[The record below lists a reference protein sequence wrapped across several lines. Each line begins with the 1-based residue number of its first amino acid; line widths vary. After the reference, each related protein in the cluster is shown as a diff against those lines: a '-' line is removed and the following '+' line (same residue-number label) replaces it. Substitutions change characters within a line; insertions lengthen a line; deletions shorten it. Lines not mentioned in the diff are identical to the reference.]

1 MSLNI
6 NKVKRLAFLQII
18 RLEARLDKPKVAVI
32 AIHGVGEHK
41 PDATSA
47 LVAAQLQHF
56 FPASF
61 KVFECTPLHIAV
73 DTASL
78 PIPPHAGHT
87 TQPHGARMP
96 KSVSARAISDLPQQ
110 NNMPGD
116 IAFTGIT
123 LAGGQGYTASYSTI
137 RLRCEID
144 GQGGIDLYDM
154 FWSDLSHGGTQG
166 GLRLLREMLQLF
178 LHMACLGRA
187 ALSTLLAALGP
198 HPARSRLTHAY
209 AASAWGYWIL
219 AVPIA
224 LGNLLLLCLGAALLG
239 LLVPDNTAGRAGTA
253 IAVAILVA
261 TLAGAAWRWRMRNA
275 TVLAAEERMGLPL
288 VWLAMLAIPAIY
300 FLWREIWSMRPADVA
315 FLPALA
321 LAIAAGTVVAL
332 RYEVSRPSVMI
343 WWRTL
348 LAFCVLWWIAAVVKQ
363 RENPPIQWLDILAF
377 MAEGSFVWLVVWWS
391 LLAFTNLFL
400 LATGTRAKR
409 AHPSDEAVRR
419 AVNTSLVAA
428 AVPASLL
435 LIVVLTL
442 WLGIK
447 HVLDPSKFTLMY
459 HTVDL
464 WFFHWLTVEELIGA
478 FIDLSAGR
486 AAMFFLLF
494 MMATLAGVVIAL
506 LPSVVAEL
514 FPPEKAADDAHSRAL
529 WRWLDQGFRLL
540 PTGKWLTVIAFF
552 ILLPAGSLWLHLA
565 GNTGLTLPDVGATVG
580 VGALAFVSVTR
591 LFAATSL
598 SGVSRA
604 FARTRVAIDTAI
616 DVDNWLRERPIGR
629 TPRLR
634 IMARYVSLLRHLQQ
648 QGYKRI
654 VVVGHSQGTVI
665 TVDLLRYLKAHKAP
679 LLEQLG
685 PIDLLT
691 FGSPLRQLYAARFP
705 ALYGWIA
712 NPPGEARREARLY
725 SWTNGYGSGDYVGR
739 NLWDRAAPAQPW
751 QCGRNV
757 DPIEFCTGALAHTH
771 YFDESAP
778 DVAAAIH
785 DAIANALAAVQPP
798 PPP

>member
-1 MSLNI
+1 M
-6 NKVKRLAFLQII
+6 
-18 RLEARLDKPKVAVI
+18 DKPKVAVI
-32 AIHGVGEHK
+32 AIHGVGEHT

-56 FPASF
+56 YPTSF
-61 KVFECTPLHIAV
+61 EAFACTPLHIAV

-78 PIPPHAGHT
+78 PIPPEAGHT
-87 TQPHGARMP
+87 TQPHGTRMP
-96 KSVSARAISDLPQQ
+96 KSVSARAVSDLPQQ
-110 NNMPGD
+110 SDMPAD

-123 LAGGQGYTASYSTI
+123 LAGGQGYTATYSTT
-137 RLRCEID
+137 RLRCQAGEL
-144 GQGGIDLYDM
+144 GGFDLYDM

-178 LHMACLGRA
+178 LHMACLGRT
-187 ALSTLLAALGP
+187 ALGTLLAALGP
-198 HPARSRLTHAY
+198 HPARRRLTHAY

-239 LLVPDNTAGRAGTA
+239 LLVPDDTAGRAGTA
-253 IAVAILVA
+253 IAVAILAA
-261 TLAGAAWRWRMRNA
+261 TLGGIAWRRTMRNETVRA
-275 TVLAAEERMGLPL
+275 TVERMGLPL
-288 VWLAMLAIPAIY
+288 VWLALLAIPAMY
-300 FLWREIWSMRPADVA
+300 VVWHEVWSMRPGNIA
-315 FLPALA
+315 FLPALV
-321 LAIAAGTVVAL
+321 LAIGAGTVVAL
-332 RYEVSRPSVMI
+332 RYDVSRPSVKI
-343 WWRTL
+343 WWCAL
-348 LAFCVLWWIAAVVKQ
+348 LAFCVLWWIAGVVW
-363 RENPPIQWLDILAF
+363 RRDNPPRHWLDILAF
-377 MAEGSFVWLVVWWS
+377 MAEGSFVWLVAWWS
-391 LLAFTNLFL
+391 VLAFTNLCL

-409 AHPSDEAVRR
+409 AHPSDDAVRR

-447 HVLDPSKFTLMY
+447 DVLDPGRLTLMY
-459 HTVDL
+459 QTVDL
-464 WFFHWLTVEELIGA
+464 WLFHWLTVEDLIGA

-486 AAMFFLLF
+486 AALLF
-494 MMATLAGVVIAL
+494 LALMIAALAGIVVAIM
-506 LPSVVAEL
+506 PSVVAEL
-514 FPPEKAADDAHSRAL
+514 FPPEKPAEDAPSRAL

-552 ILLPAGSLWLHLA
+552 IVLPAGTLLLHLA
-565 GNTGLTLPDVGATVG
+565 GNTNLALPDVGATVG

-591 LFAATSL
+591 LFGAASL
-598 SGVSRA
+598 SRVSRT
-604 FARTRVAIDTAI
+604 FARMRVTIDTAI
-616 DVDNWLRERPIGR
+616 DVDNWLRERPVGR

-634 IMARYVSLLRHLQQ
+634 IMARYVSLLRHLRQE
-648 QGYKRI
+648 GYERI
-654 VVVGHSQGTVI
+654 VIVGHSQGTVI
-665 TVDLLRYLKAHKAP
+665 TVDLLRYLTAHAAP
-679 LLEQLG
+679 LLGQLG

-712 NPPGEARREARLY
+712 NPPGDARRDARLD
-725 SWTNGYGSGDYVGR
+725 SWINGYGSGDYVGR

-751 QCGRNV
+751 QCGRHV

-778 DVAAAIH
+778 DVAAAIR
-785 DAIANALAAVQPP
+785 DAIANALARVQSVPP
-798 PPP
+798 P